1 VAVKFTVVNRRIYS
15 SYYTTYLQLARKLE
29 KETAFVL
36 PETYD
41 LAKVETKLI
50 IILFHL
56 QFFSLANF
64 LFGFKNSVVI
74 SRLQLWMLCLITTW
88 YLLIWSPLISMTFLR
103 MSGIMPCCLFGKFV
117 VGSLTCLL
125 CKRAVYLYTF
135 ALNKTV
141 VVMQW
146 TSFIIES
153 KQPNQKLLT

>member
-1 VAVKFTVVNRRIYS
+1 MQLTVAVKFTVVNRRIYS

-64 LFGFKNSVVI
+64 LFGFKKSV
-74 SRLQLWMLCLITTW
+74 
-88 YLLIWSPLISMTFLR
+88 
-103 MSGIMPCCLFGKFV
+103 
-117 VGSLTCLL
+117 
-125 CKRAVYLYTF
+125 LY
-135 ALNKTV
+135 
-141 VVMQW
+141 
-146 TSFIIES
+146 
-153 KQPNQKLLT
+153 P